1 VKLHVFQDWVCD
13 EFFASLGE
21 HRRIVVACPTGSGK
35 TVIAMHG
42 ILRYL
47 PAPVLWVTHRRELL
61 KQAERH
67 KMPVNVQMVGSFSGG
82 DFKSVIID
90 EGHHCSAAQYQ
101 QIFRALPKAI
111 VVALTATP
119 YRLDG
124 VGLGSCGFTKIINGP
139 DTLELTKLRV
149 LCPAVT
155 FVPGSESTSSWVA
168 HDCAKLIAARRF
180 KKAIVYCRTV
190 EDAVKTS
197 SELIRIGVR
206 SSVIH
211 GETKEQHREDIEE
224 SFRNGKT
231 KVLCNHTI
239 FTEGYDLPEVDMIV
253 LNRHTQ
259 SRCLW
264 KQMTGRGLRR
274 SHGKTRFII
283 LDLAGN
289 GVTHGSIYDR
299 EIYGLDGSV
308 EKVEQRELPESS
320 ERDESEY
327 EYNAAE
333 KLKLWKPQPRPISI
347 IESLHR
353 LKSRSPLLKL
363 MTALYVSPKLKRSL

>member
-1 VKLHVFQDWVCD
+1 MKLHVFQDRVCD
-13 EFFASLGE
+13 EFFSSLGE

-42 ILRYL
+42 ILRHL
-47 PAPVLWVTHRRELL
+47 PAPVLWVTHRRELVE
-61 KQAERH
+61 QAERH

-82 DFKSVIID
+82 DFKAVIID
-90 EGHHCSAAQYQ
+90 EGHHCSAWQYRE
-101 QIFRALPKAI
+101 IFRALPEAI

-139 DTLELTKLRV
+139 DTMELTKLHV

-155 FVPGSESTSSWVA
+155 FVPGSESTLAWKA
-168 HDCAKLIAARRF
+168 ADCAKLIAARRF

-190 EDAVKTS
+190 EDAVETS
-197 SELIRIGVR
+197 AELKRAGVR

-211 GETKEQHREDIEE
+211 GKTKDCHRKNIED

-231 KVLCNHTI
+231 RVLCNHTI

-274 SHGKTRFII
+274 SPGKTRCLI

-289 GVTHGSIYDR
+289 GVTHGSIYDK

-308 EKVEQRELPESS
+308 EKIEQRESVEPS
-320 ERDESEY
+320 ERNATDY

-333 KLKLWKPQPRPISI
+333 KLKLWKPKPKPISI

-353 LKSRSPLLKL
+353 LKSKSLLLRLK
-363 MTALYVSPKLKRSL
+363 TA